1 MLKNMHGLIKKEIDS
16 LEYLPQRFAIIDDE
30 IIRDLKIRKLIVK
43 NYIIF
48 YRINEDK
55 KIVNVDRIIY
65 GASNWISKL

>member
-1 MLKNMHGLIKKEIDS
+1 MHGLIKKEIDS